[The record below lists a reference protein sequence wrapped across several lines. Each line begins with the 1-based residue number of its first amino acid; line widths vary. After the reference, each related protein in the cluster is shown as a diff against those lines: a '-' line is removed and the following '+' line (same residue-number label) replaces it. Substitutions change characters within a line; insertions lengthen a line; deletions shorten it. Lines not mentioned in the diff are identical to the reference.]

1 MENWDA
7 RLFQMM
13 AKHTRV
19 TDENQQA
26 KTATQ
31 THIASSSSQHI
42 MELESQRELR
52 RQTNKIV
59 QYCHSTTVTTSELRQ
74 HLQACMA
81 AFGSRFSLH
90 LARSLQE
97 PRSNQADRQAIVCLL
112 TLLNDKATIPL
123 LQQIA
128 KQQRSTRTIRLSA
141 SLALAGMGA
150 TLPSEDAV

>member
-7 RLFQMM
+7 RLFQTM
-13 AKHTRV
+13 AQHPPV
-19 TDENQQA
+19 ADENQHTQA
-26 KTATQ
+26 TPQ
-31 THIASSSSQHI
+31 THIDSSLSQHI
-42 MELESQRELR
+42 LELESQRELR

-97 PRSNQADRQAIVCLL
+97 PRSNLADRQAIVCLL
-112 TLLNDKATIPL
+112 TLLNDKATLPL

-128 KQQRSTRTIRLSA
+128 RQQRFSRTIRLSA

>member
-13 AKHTRV
+13 AQHPPIAG
-19 TDENQQA
+19 ENQHTQA
-26 KTATQ
+26 TPQ
-31 THIASSSSQHI
+31 TYVASSFSQRI
-42 MELESQRELR
+42 LELESQRELR
-52 RQTNKIV
+52 RQVNKII
-59 QYCHSTTVTTSELRQ
+59 QYCHTVTTSELSQ

-81 AFGSRFSLH
+81 AFGNRFSLH

-97 PRSNQADRQAIVCLL
+97 AHNNQADRQAIVWLL

-128 KQQRSTRTIRLSA
+128 RQQRFTRAIRLSA

>member
-13 AKHTRV
+13 ANHTTV
-19 TDENQQA
+19 AVENQQA
-26 KTATQ
+26 NTATQ
-31 THIASSSSQHI
+31 THITSSFSHHI
-42 MELESQRELR
+42 VELESQRELR
-52 RQTNKIV
+52 HRASDIV
-59 QYCHSTTVTTSELRQ
+59 QHCHSNTVTTSELHQ
-74 HLQACMA
+74 HLQACMTT
-81 AFGSRFSLH
+81 FGSRFSLH

-97 PRSNQADRQAIVCLL
+97 PRNNQADRQAIVWLL

-128 KQQRSTRTIRLSA
+128 NQQRLTRAIRLSA